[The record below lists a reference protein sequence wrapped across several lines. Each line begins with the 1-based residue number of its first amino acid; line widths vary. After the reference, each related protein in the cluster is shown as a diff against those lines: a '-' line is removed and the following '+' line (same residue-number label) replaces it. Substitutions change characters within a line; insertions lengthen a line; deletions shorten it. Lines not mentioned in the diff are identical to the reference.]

1 MRFTQHLTLNG
12 TTKITLQFD
21 SPEQAV
27 EVLKHI
33 NKKFQLHGKFEY
45 MDEEGTSSSQDEKR
59 SFLIS

>member
-12 TTKITLQFD
+12 TTKIMLHFD

-45 MDEEGTSSSQDEKR
+45 IEETKDVGEDLK
-59 SFLIS
+59 L